1 VENEN
6 SNHREQEQNT
16 MSPKAAQRAN
26 TNHVPSKL
34 LCMKPFQFFQMQYLI
49 MQILYTFK
57 EL

>member
-34 LCMKPFQFFQMQYLI
+34 LCMKPIQFFQM
-49 MQILYTFK
+49 
-57 EL
+57 